1 MMGKVKINLGSGH
14 WKLEDWVNV
23 DIDRESQPDVCANL
37 AGGLPFA
44 NGVARLMHTEDF
56 IDQLELEQAA
66 EFLRECHRIL
76 IPGGVL
82 RVLTPDMRKL
92 AQLYLDDPQLFE
104 SYDRFTRWQLDYM
117 LPFFSDLL
125 EPEGY
130 AEAVDFIVSDLAGV
144 GVSERDREIER
155 ATPVIVRSL
164 PAYPL
169 ETAAAAV
176 ELNARVLEI
185 NLGICRELLV
195 DDELPPVI
203 SEQDYFIAC
212 RRVSSYEECMG
223 LVALAVELGDTLKTL
238 VRIPFI
244 SALLRTMRRPAHAA
258 GFGALQEFLETGFVT
273 FHRIADIDRFL
284 GLLNER
290 MDRVFDH
297 IYHAPIEPE

>member
-1 MMGKVKINLGSGH
+1 
-14 WKLEDWVNV
+14 
-23 DIDRESQPDVCANL
+23 
-37 AGGLPFA
+37 
-44 NGVARLMHTEDF
+44 
-56 IDQLELEQAA
+56 
-66 EFLRECHRIL
+66 
-76 IPGGVL
+76 
-82 RVLTPDMRKL
+82 
-92 AQLYLDDPQLFE
+92 
-104 SYDRFTRWQLDYM
+104 M

-212 RRVSSYEECMG
+212 RRVSSYEECME
-223 LVALAVELGDTLKTL
+223 LVHLAANLGETLKRL
-238 VRIPFI
+238 VRVPLIGG
-244 SALLRTMRRPAHAA
+244 LLRTMRKPAHAA
-258 GFGALQEFLETGFVT
+258 GFGALQEFLETGYLRFG
-273 FHRIADIDRFL
+273 RISDIDRFL
-284 GLLNER
+284 GLLRVR
-290 MDRVFDH
+290 MDQVFER
-297 IYHAPIEPE
+297 IYCSTIPAEKGTVT